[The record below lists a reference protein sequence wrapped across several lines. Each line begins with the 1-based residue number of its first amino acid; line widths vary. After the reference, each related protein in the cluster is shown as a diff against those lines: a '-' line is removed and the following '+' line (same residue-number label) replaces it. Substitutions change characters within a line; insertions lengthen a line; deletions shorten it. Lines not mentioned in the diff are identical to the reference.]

1 MEIRRSDYRTK
12 DWKIKIW
19 IEKSKSPID
28 FNAMAKDRVWKR
40 GLYRIEEIYTIFEN
54 TVLEWDMENR
64 AV

>member
-19 IEKSKSPID
+19 IEKSKSSID

-40 GLYRIEEIYTIFEN
+40 GL
-54 TVLEWDMENR
+54 
-64 AV
+64 